1 MIHYYH
7 GEMRRKRGRYVSG
20 VEGNAFEGCGL
31 HRHFENGDGDLL
43 GKLKIFDT
51 QTRSACT
58 ENVACQRPISLA
70 VATWH

>member
-1 MIHYYH
+1 
-7 GEMRRKRGRYVSG
+7 

-43 GKLKIFDT
+43 GELKIFDT